1 MQDIVLAA
9 ARRIAAGND
18 PVAGRVIS
26 LAQVQAD
33 PQVQA
38 HVNTASRVVDI
49 MNELALAGFVYMI
62 CRHPEP
68 RWRVNPERE
77 D

>member
-1 MQDIVLAA
+1 MQDIVLKA
-9 ARRIAAGND
+9 ARRLAEQGD
-18 PVAGRVIS
+18 HGSRVVS

-33 PQVQA
+33 PEVQA
-38 HVNTASRVVDI
+38 HVNTASRVIDI
-49 MNELALAGFVYMI
+49 MNELGNAGLVYMI